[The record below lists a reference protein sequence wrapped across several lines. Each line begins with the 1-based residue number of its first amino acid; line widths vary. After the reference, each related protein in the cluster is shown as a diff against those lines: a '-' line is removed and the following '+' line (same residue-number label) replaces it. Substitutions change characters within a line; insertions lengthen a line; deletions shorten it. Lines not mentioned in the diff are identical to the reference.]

1 VIEGKHLTADQLFID
16 KIVNFSD
23 NLSVR
28 FGVILVGGTLTGKTT
43 LINTLYETLNDLGE
57 L

>member
-1 VIEGKHLTADQLFID
+1 MFID
-16 KIVNFSD
+16 KIVNFND

-43 LINTLYETLNDLGE
+43 LINTLYETLNELGE